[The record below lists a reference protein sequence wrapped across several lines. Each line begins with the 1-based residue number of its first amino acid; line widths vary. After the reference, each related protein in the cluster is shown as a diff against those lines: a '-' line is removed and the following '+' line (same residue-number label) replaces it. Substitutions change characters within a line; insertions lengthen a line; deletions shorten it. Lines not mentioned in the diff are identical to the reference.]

1 LTLFVIWTIILCA
14 NACTTFQ
21 KKNAPIC
28 DSVHFDYSDNFN
40 DHNARQML
48 LFYCLCVDEKLCN

>member
-1 LTLFVIWTIILCA
+1 MLCA